1 MGFDWS
7 KSNVH
12 MAEHCVWVGEKRY
25 ALNKYDILWQI
36 KLGFVSSNEDLSVR
50 VGEIQRSFNENF
62 KIQLIEIWFDQL
74 NLFYAMKKRSL
85 KTSKW
90 GDFLISSHLRLMA
103 KKRKTLLFLAWER
116 EKADEDKERK
126 SLKRS
131 SKVKIPSKLILMC
144 SLC

>member
-25 ALNKYDILWQI
+25 ALNKYDVLWQI

-90 GDFLISSHLRLMA
+90 GDFLISSHLSLMA